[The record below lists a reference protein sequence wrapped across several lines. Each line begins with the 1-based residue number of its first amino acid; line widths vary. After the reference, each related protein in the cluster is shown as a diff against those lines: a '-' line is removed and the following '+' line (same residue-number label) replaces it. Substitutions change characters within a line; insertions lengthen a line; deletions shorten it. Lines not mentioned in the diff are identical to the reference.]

1 MKTDLEDFVIV
12 TGMSGAGKSQALN
25 GLEDIDY
32 FAMDNLPGELFPA
45 LIDQMLAG
53 KLIHH
58 HKRLA
63 IGMDSREACFT
74 KNFTKYFDLL
84 RSRRIK
90 FKVLFL
96 DAHDDV
102 LLRRY
107 SETRR
112 RHPLAPNDRVLIG
125 LGRERT
131 LMEAVR
137 NTATHIIDTSYL
149 TIHDL
154 RRRIRSL
161 FQEKSRQ
168 RHPLITL
175 MSFGYRYGLP
185 LEADLVFDVRF
196 LPNPYFVPRLKMLTG
211 LETKVKNYVL
221 RNKQTIQFLSPLMKL
236 LTMVLRRY
244 EQEGKTYATVG
255 IGCTG
260 GRHRS
265 VALVQK
271 IARDL
276 KILGYAVMIQHRD
289 MLKEGS
295 ETK

>member
-1 MKTDLEDFVIV
+1 VRANIEDFVIV
-12 TGMSGAGKSQALN
+12 TGMSGAGKSSVLK
-25 GLEDIDY
+25 GLEDLDY
-32 FAMDNLPGELFPA
+32 FAIDNLPCALFPS
-45 LIDQMLAG
+45 LIDQILNG
-53 KLIHH
+53 KLMKH

-74 KNFTKYFDLL
+74 KSFPKFLDIL
-84 RSRRIK
+84 RSRKIK

-112 RHPLAPNDRVLIG
+112 RHPLAPNDRVIIG
-125 LGRERT
+125 LGRERK

-161 FQEKSRQ
+161 FQDASRQ

-185 LEADLVFDVRF
+185 LEADMVFDVRF
-196 LPNPYFVPRLKMLTG
+196 LPNPYFVPRLKHMTG
-211 LETKVKNYVL
+211 MQLKVKNYVL
-221 RNKQTIQFLSPLMKL
+221 KNTQTVQFLSPLMKL
-236 LTMVLRRY
+236 LKLILRRY
-244 EQEGKTYATVG
+244 VQEGKTYATIG

-265 VALVQK
+265 VALTQK
-271 IARDL
+271 IASDL
-276 KILGYAVMIQHRD
+276 KVLGYPVMIQHRD
-289 MLKEGS
+289 MLKES
-295 ETK
+295 KETK